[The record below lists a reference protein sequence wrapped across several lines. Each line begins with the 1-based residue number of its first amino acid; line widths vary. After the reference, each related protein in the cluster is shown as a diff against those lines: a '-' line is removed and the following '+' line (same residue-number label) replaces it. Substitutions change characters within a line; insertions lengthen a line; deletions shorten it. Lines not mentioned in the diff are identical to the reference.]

1 MPFHT
6 FLVGFRF
13 TRTSCGA
20 VLPIRRMGTAF
31 EKIICKFLCE
41 KSFANKF
48 FEKLFA
54 KIFFEK
60 SFNFYRKANVDH
72 QVLVVGGLG
81 ANLVKKC
88 KIVFINAFDLYLVGH
103 LVGIAR

>member
-1 MPFHT
+1 M
-6 FLVGFRF
+6 
-13 TRTSCGA
+13 
-20 VLPIRRMGTAF
+20 
-31 EKIICKFLCE
+31 CE

-60 SFNFYRKANVDH
+60 SLNFYRKANVDH

-81 ANLVKKC
+81 ANLVEKQYKIELISDFDLYLVANLVEKC
-88 KIVFINAFDLYLVGH
+88 KIEFIINTFDLYLVGN
-103 LVGIAR
+103 LVGKAS

>member
-1 MPFHT
+1 M
-6 FLVGFRF
+6 
-13 TRTSCGA
+13 
-20 VLPIRRMGTAF
+20 
-31 EKIICKFLCE
+31 ICKFLCE

-60 SFNFYRKANVDH
+60 SFNFYRKADVDH

-81 ANLVKKC
+81 ANLVGK
-88 KIVFINAFDLYLVGH
+88 NARLCLLTLSTCIWLVIW
-103 LVGIAR
+103 LELQDRAYQ